1 MKDQRSRAPASVSN
15 IYRLDGRVPV
25 GKAIP
30 FGLQHV
36 LAMFVANVT
45 PVMLIASVAVYNG
58 QAFTAIDTALLI
70 QAAMLMAGIG
80 TLIQLYPVWR
90 IGSRLPVVMGLSFTF
105 LSAMMTLA
113 AKDYGLMIGAV
124 IVGGCIEGLL
134 GLTAKYWRRFVSP
147 IVSACVVT
155 TIGFS
160 LLSTGISSFA
170 SSSVYP
176 TGAWQNL
183 LVAVITLA
191 ACLVYNSLAKGF
203 WKQLY
208 VLFGLIV
215 GYIVSL
221 FFGMVDFASMK
232 ETVSELGIIALPKLF
247 AFTPK
252 FDLGAII
259 SVTLVF
265 LVSAA
270 ETIGDTS
277 AVCTGGLGRD
287 ITEKEV
293 SGSLACD
300 GFISA
305 VSGGVFGCP
314 PITSFSQ
321 NVGLVAMTKVVNRF
335 TIMFGALTLIL
346 AGLFPP
352 VGAFFSTLPDCVLG
366 GCTVIMFGAIIVS
379 GVTMLGECGF
389 DQRNTIIAATS
400 FAIGIGVTQVPE
412 FFSGMPQIISDIFAG
427 NPVAGVFVI
436 SMILSLTLPK
446 KVKMEDVGALTEDT
460 IDSKKPEYTLEKL
473 PPSVMQHMTEGGFGR
488 LQIVRVLDRDVKLVH
503 RKAGPAALWVGKTGL
518 LGEDLRNE
526 IRTVFSVAFFHA
538 APPLFLSGCVAF
550 FVFIRDDGRC
560 GRRTPGYN
568 LPLWKNPAFSA
579 HMSGV
584 RPETPH
590 NRPGPWGRAPSVP
603 AQAGGPPP

>member
-1 MKDQRSRAPASVSN
+1 MSVDN
-15 IYRLDGRVPV
+15 IYKLDGRVPA
-25 GKAIP
+25 GEAIP

-70 QAAMLMAGIG
+70 QAAMLVAGIG
-80 TLIQLYPVWR
+80 TLIQLFPVWR

-113 AKDYGLMIGAV
+113 AKDYGYMIGAV

-208 VLFGLIV
+208 VLFG
-215 GYIVSL
+215 
-221 FFGMVDFASMK
+221 
-232 ETVSELGIIALPKLF
+232 
-247 AFTPK
+247 
-252 FDLGAII
+252 
-259 SVTLVF
+259 
-265 LVSAA
+265 
-270 ETIGDTS
+270 
-277 AVCTGGLGRD
+277 
-287 ITEKEV
+287 
-293 SGSLACD
+293 
-300 GFISA
+300 
-305 VSGGVFGCP
+305 
-314 PITSFSQ
+314 
-321 NVGLVAMTKVVNRF
+321 
-335 TIMFGALTLIL
+335 
-346 AGLFPP
+346 
-352 VGAFFSTLPDCVLG
+352 
-366 GCTVIMFGAIIVS
+366 AIIVS

-412 FFSGMPQIISDIFAG
+412 FFSGMPQIVSDIFAG
-427 NPVAGVFVI
+427 NPVAGVFVVA
-436 SMILSLTLPK
+436 MILSLALPK
-446 KVKMEDVGALTEDT
+446 KVKPEDIGALTDETLDT
-460 IDSKKPEYTLEKL
+460 KKPE
-473 PPSVMQHMTEGGFGR
+473 
-488 LQIVRVLDRDVKLVH
+488 
-503 RKAGPAALWVGKTGL
+503 
-518 LGEDLRNE
+518 
-526 IRTVFSVAFFHA
+526 
-538 APPLFLSGCVAF
+538 
-550 FVFIRDDGRC
+550 
-560 GRRTPGYN
+560 
-568 LPLWKNPAFSA
+568 
-579 HMSGV
+579 
-584 RPETPH
+584 
-590 NRPGPWGRAPSVP
+590 
-603 AQAGGPPP
+603 

>member
-1 MKDQRSRAPASVSN
+1 MSVDN
-15 IYRLDGRVPV
+15 IYKLDGRVPA
-25 GKAIP
+25 GEAIP

-70 QAAMLMAGIG
+70 QAAMLVAGIG
-80 TLIQLYPVWR
+80 TLIQLFPVWR

-113 AKDYGLMIGAV
+113 AKDYGYMIGAV

-208 VLFGLIV
+208 VLFG
-215 GYIVSL
+215 
-221 FFGMVDFASMK
+221 
-232 ETVSELGIIALPKLF
+232 
-247 AFTPK
+247 
-252 FDLGAII
+252 
-259 SVTLVF
+259 
-265 LVSAA
+265 
-270 ETIGDTS
+270 
-277 AVCTGGLGRD
+277 
-287 ITEKEV
+287 
-293 SGSLACD
+293 
-300 GFISA
+300 
-305 VSGGVFGCP
+305 
-314 PITSFSQ
+314 
-321 NVGLVAMTKVVNRF
+321 
-335 TIMFGALTLIL
+335 
-346 AGLFPP
+346 
-352 VGAFFSTLPDCVLG
+352 
-366 GCTVIMFGAIIVS
+366 AIIVS

-412 FFSGMPQIISDIFAG
+412 FFSGMPQIVSDIFAG
-427 NPVAGVFVI
+427 NPVAGVFVVA
-436 SMILSLTLPK
+436 MILSLALPK
-446 KVKMEDVGALTEDT
+446 KVKAEDVGALTDKTLDT
-460 IDSKKPEYTLEKL
+460 KKPE
-473 PPSVMQHMTEGGFGR
+473 
-488 LQIVRVLDRDVKLVH
+488 
-503 RKAGPAALWVGKTGL
+503 
-518 LGEDLRNE
+518 
-526 IRTVFSVAFFHA
+526 
-538 APPLFLSGCVAF
+538 
-550 FVFIRDDGRC
+550 
-560 GRRTPGYN
+560 
-568 LPLWKNPAFSA
+568 
-579 HMSGV
+579 
-584 RPETPH
+584 
-590 NRPGPWGRAPSVP
+590 
-603 AQAGGPPP
+603 

>member
-1 MKDQRSRAPASVSN
+1 MKDQRSRAPASVDN

-70 QAAMLMAGIG
+70 QAAMLIAGIG

-113 AKDYGLMIGAV
+113 AKDYGYMIGAV

-208 VLFGLIV
+208 VLFG
-215 GYIVSL
+215 
-221 FFGMVDFASMK
+221 
-232 ETVSELGIIALPKLF
+232 
-247 AFTPK
+247 
-252 FDLGAII
+252 
-259 SVTLVF
+259 
-265 LVSAA
+265 
-270 ETIGDTS
+270 
-277 AVCTGGLGRD
+277 
-287 ITEKEV
+287 
-293 SGSLACD
+293 
-300 GFISA
+300 
-305 VSGGVFGCP
+305 
-314 PITSFSQ
+314 
-321 NVGLVAMTKVVNRF
+321 
-335 TIMFGALTLIL
+335 
-346 AGLFPP
+346 
-352 VGAFFSTLPDCVLG
+352 
-366 GCTVIMFGAIIVS
+366 AIIVS

-412 FFSGMPQIISDIFAG
+412 FFSGMPQIVSDIFAG
-427 NPVAGVFVI
+427 NPVAGVFVVA
-436 SMILSLTLPK
+436 MILSLALPK
-446 KVKMEDVGALTEDT
+446 KVKPEDIGALTDETLDT
-460 IDSKKPEYTLEKL
+460 KKPE
-473 PPSVMQHMTEGGFGR
+473 
-488 LQIVRVLDRDVKLVH
+488 
-503 RKAGPAALWVGKTGL
+503 
-518 LGEDLRNE
+518 
-526 IRTVFSVAFFHA
+526 
-538 APPLFLSGCVAF
+538 
-550 FVFIRDDGRC
+550 
-560 GRRTPGYN
+560 
-568 LPLWKNPAFSA
+568 
-579 HMSGV
+579 
-584 RPETPH
+584 
-590 NRPGPWGRAPSVP
+590 
-603 AQAGGPPP
+603 